1 MRKIVAIVLFGM
13 VVFFCNTFAQLPSNI
28 KCWQAPNILADSAK
42 TLADNTVVYDPSY
55 RQIPYLNGDVPP
67 KIGVCTDVVIRA
79 FRKAF
84 NWDLQ
89 KSIYEFRKAKKQPTN
104 TNIDHRRV
112 KNLMA
117 YYDEVKQLRN
127 DKGGKFRKGNIVIW
141 DLGNGKLHIGIL
153 VEDDVIIHNIC
164 CGQEVEPMYMQDKVI
179 RNYTW
184 RCPEIEGLSP
194 KEIYDKYKAGKL

>member
-1 MRKIVAIVLFGM
+1 MRKIVTIVLFGM
-13 VVFFCNTFAQLPSNI
+13 VVSFGNTFAQLPSNV

-42 TLADNTVVYDPSY
+42 NLADNTVVYDPSY
-55 RQIPYLNGDVPP
+55 RQIPYPNGDVSP
-67 KIGVCTDVVIRA
+67 KIGVCTDVVVRA

-112 KNLMA
+112 RNLMA
-117 YYDEVKQLRN
+117 YFDEVKQLRN
-127 DKGGKFRKGNIVIW
+127 DKEGKYRKGNIVVW
-141 DLGNGKLHIGIL
+141 NLGNGQLHIGIL

-184 RCPEIEGLSP
+184 RCPELEGLSP
-194 KEIYDKYKAGKL
+194 KEFYDKYKAGKL

>member
-1 MRKIVAIVLFGM
+1 MKKTVAFVLFVM
-13 VVFFCNTFAQLPSNI
+13 VLGIGTAFSQLPPDI
-28 KCWQAPNILADSAK
+28 KCWQAANILADSAK
-42 TLADNTVVYDPSY
+42 TLENNSVVYDPSY
-55 RQIPYLNGDVPP
+55 RQIKYPNGDVP
-67 KIGVCTDVVIRA
+67 KNIGVCTDVVVRA

-112 KNLMA
+112 RNLMA
-117 YYDEVKQLRN
+117 YFDEVKQLHN
-127 DKGGKFRKGNIVIW
+127 DKGGKYRKGNIVVW
-141 DLGNGKLHIGIL
+141 NLGNGQLHIGIL

-184 RCPEIEGLSP
+184 RCPELEGLSP
-194 KEIYDKYKAGKL
+194 KEIYEKYKAGEL

>member
-1 MRKIVAIVLFGM
+1 MRKIVTIVLFGM
-13 VVFFCNTFAQLPSNI
+13 VVSFGNTFAQLPSNV

-42 TLADNTVVYDPSY
+42 NLADNTVVYDPSY
-55 RQIPYLNGDVPP
+55 RQIPYPNGDVPP
-67 KIGVCTDVVIRA
+67 KIGVCTDVVVRA

-112 KNLMA
+112 VNMMA
-117 YYDEVKQLRN
+117 YFDEVKTLRN
-127 DKGGKFRKGNIVIW
+127 DKGGKFRKGNIVVW
-141 DLGNGKLHIGIL
+141 KLTNGRLHIGIL

-164 CGQEVEPMYMQDKVI
+164 CGQVVERMYMEELVI

-184 RCPEIEGLSP
+184 HCPELEGLSH
-194 KEIYDKYKAGKL
+194 KEIYEKFKAGKL